1 MWKSDE
7 WVVSN
12 LATQEKLDHKLEVGK
27 KKEAI

>member
-7 WVVSN
+7 WVVSH
-12 LATQEKLDHKLEVGK
+12 LAAQEKLDHKLEVGK